1 MGSGARDGEET
12 SLVSPRSSRRFL
24 SLMSRRRARQSV
36 VLASSVPEGPVLEG
50 VSLCTAAPLVEPGVH
65 QLHHVER
72 VGEMGDVSPSM
83 WASRSASLRART
95 VRFTV
100 CDLGCF

>member
-50 VSLCTAAPLVEPGVH
+50 SRCAPP
-65 QLHHVER
+65 R
-72 VGEMGDVSPSM
+72 
-83 WASRSASLRART
+83 RSSNLE
-95 VRFTV
+95 FTSFTTWSGSAKWV
-100 CDLGCF
+100 T